1 MTSDQQSRWSVGGS
15 GGRKGGKGSSAPG
28 TAVTLKRAL
37 INQCFHLIFS
47 TSKKKKK
54 SHLLV
59 DESSY
64 NTSPLRVAASSSRR
78 TCIVCMSLLPSHQP
92 STFQSSSFVPPPAA
106 VRPFHPQNQTLVNG
120 GGGRRGWREGAGRST
135 RQREISR
142 DLLGGRASGI
152 KVAFFAF
159 RCARVKDITV
169 NKKVICHIFFQTPP
183 WRWDSRRERA
193 RPWEERRG
201 SD

>member
-1 MTSDQQSRWSVGGS
+1 M
-15 GGRKGGKGSSAPG
+15 
-28 TAVTLKRAL
+28 
-37 INQCFHLIFS
+37 
-47 TSKKKKK
+47 
-54 SHLLV
+54 

-78 TCIVCMSLLPSHQP
+78 TCIVCMSLQPSHPP
-92 STFQSSSFVPPPAA
+92 STFLSSSFVPPPAA

-120 GGGRRGWREGAGRST
+120 GGGEEDGGKVPVARHANGKSRETYS
-135 RQREISR
+135 
-142 DLLGGRASGI
+142 GGRASGI